1 MRRQYGLRTREL
13 NGNLVL
19 YKEPG
24 QPLWA
29 SGTVT
34 RDAAQLELTTSGDF
48 VLYGRL
54 GEQLWRS
61 GHAGQTAAQA
71 FLQTD
76 GNLVIYGPTGPVW
89 ASNTSQP

>member
-1 MRRQYGLRTREL
+1 MRRQYGLRTRGL

-29 SGTVT
+29 SGTVN
-34 RDAAQLELTTSGDF
+34 RDVAQLELTTSGDF

-61 GHAGQTAAQA
+61 GQTAAQA

-76 GNLVIYGPTGPVW
+76 GNLVIYGPTSPVW